1 MEVKAKR
8 KPFIIW
14 KIGEEE
20 YRLKLNRRNLKTRTD
35 VWWKSYQSS

>member
-20 YRLKLNRRNLKTRTD
+20 YRLKLTTGEN
-35 VWWKSYQSS
+35 KS